1 MKLRVYMNDWSINMG
16 IVGFLN
22 ILKDTD
28 MEHQVVKKDNYIE
41 FDSEILE
48 NFQNYYFS
56 YFMKEYDVSERLR
69 NNIQYNLSYLKK
81 NEDKIKDIMKRIKES
96 IKYQG
101 DKVKKFD
108 DENFKL
114 LKEKYDAIGNI
125 KSFDKF
131 DEVEK
136 LCNECVDI
144 FKINHINEKLT
155 LNLYKY
161 IVGDNYFGQVSFF
174 NVAKSSLDLQG
185 LKRVMYNDYL
195 LSIIYYCKLQDY
207 IESNDINSFKIW
219 VEESLKYFSDEVKAK
234 TISKN
239 SIKTIEKI
247 LKEINKL
254 IKKEKCIVD
263 IKNYLD
269 TLDGCHMC
277 GDIKGIVDN
286 YTESDFVP
294 LAVSADNSRNM
305 YWNMDV
311 NFPICD
317 LCKLMLFCTPAGA
330 TLIRKRYITNEENEF
345 YSFVNMDTSIND
357 LCNKNHILKINRDR
371 ENPFKELI
379 VNIVEE
385 NEEKSRWQLENIL
398 FVEFKASV
406 DAKKCKMNYLN
417 MPTYLAKFLSKE
429 TKILNS
435 IKDVTL
441 KASIIDIILK
451 EKDLKF
457 LINDKLR
464 EQIPN
469 IVNSNKNSNKSFYT
483 SSTDMF
489 RTINIRY
496 ILSCYKK
503 GGLEKVDDK
512 KLKAI
517 RYAGRDIHDYYVL
530 TNSENK
536 LEGIAYRLL
545 NTAKVRNKK
554 DFMDIILRLF
564 MNSKKKGDD
573 GNMYSMSV
581 PMVFLD
587 AMSEKD
593 LDFESIAYA
602 FISGLI
608 SNKNEPKKNES
619 ETGEVK

>member
-1 MKLRVYMNDWSINMG
+1 MKLRVYMNDWAINMG
-16 IVGFLN
+16 IIGFLN
-22 ILKDTD
+22 ILKQSN
-28 MEHQVVKKDNYIE
+28 MEEKVIKKDNYIE
-41 FDSEILE
+41 FDSELLE
-48 NFQNYYFS
+48 NFQDYYFD
-56 YFMKEYDVSERLR
+56 YFMKEYDVSEKLK
-69 NNIQYNLSYLKK
+69 NNIKYNLSYLK
-81 NEDKIKDIMKRIKES
+81 NNQDKAKEITKRIKES

-125 KSFDKF
+125 KNFDQFKKI
-131 DEVEK
+131 EK

-144 FKINHINEKLT
+144 LKISYINEKLT
-155 LNLYKY
+155 ANLYKY
-161 IVGDNYFGQVSFF
+161 VVGDNYFGQVSFF
-174 NVAKSSLDLQG
+174 NVAKSSLDVEG
-185 LKRVMYNDYL
+185 LKRVMFNDYL

-207 IESNDINSFKIW
+207 IEANDEN
-219 VEESLKYFSDEVKAK
+219 SLKDWIEKSLQYFSDEVKAK

-254 IKKEKCIVD
+254 IKKKKNMDD
-263 IKNYLD
+263 IKDYLGN
-269 TLDGCHMC
+269 LDNCQMC
-277 GDIKGIVDN
+277 GDMKGLVDN

-305 YWNMDV
+305 YWNMDM
-311 NFPICD
+311 NFSICD
-317 LCKLMLFCTPAGA
+317 LCKLILFCTPAGA
-330 TLIRKRYITNEENEF
+330 TLVRKKYITNEENEF
-345 YSFVNMDTSIND
+345 YSFVNMDTSIQELYNTNSN
-357 LCNKNHILKINRDR
+357 LRNNRDK

-379 VNIVEE
+379 VNIIDE
-385 NEEKSRWQLENIL
+385 NKEKSRWQLENIL

-417 MPTYLAKFLSKE
+417 MPTYLSKFLSKE

-435 IKDVTL
+435 IKDRSL
-441 KASIIDIILK
+441 SASIIDIILK
-451 EKDLKF
+451 EKDLKY
-457 LINDKLR
+457 LINDKFR
-464 EQIPN
+464 EEIPN
-469 IVNSNKNSNKSFYT
+469 ILSSSKEFHT
-483 SSTDMF
+483 SSSDIFKTV
-489 RTINIRY
+489 RIRY

-503 GGLEKVDDK
+503 GGTEKMDDK

-517 RYAGRDIHDYYVL
+517 RYAGRDIHDYYVY

-536 LEGIAYRLL
+536 LEGIGYRLL

-554 DFMDIILRLF
+554 DFMDIVLRLF
-564 MNSKKKGDD
+564 MSSKKKGKDD
-573 GNMYSMSV
+573 KWHSMNV

-587 AMSEKD
+587 VMAEKD

-608 SNKNEPKKNES
+608 SDKYELKNDEQITEEGK
-619 ETGEVK
+619 